1 MPVSLGLISDN
12 ANLYWKGV
20 RYLHCH
26 FTFILMSKI
35 FTLAFALVFSL
46 TVFGQEPDSE
56 PVMDFERY
64 DPISTLVVPEHPVTR
79 ARFPFIDVHSHQW
92 NLTKDRIAKIVGEMD
107 TLNMGIMVNL
117 SGRGYDREAGD
128 IGSQE
133 YLAGMTSRIAG
144 EAPGRIVVFTNVSFK
159 EIGNPGW
166 SEEAVRQLEEDVKNG
181 AKGLK
186 IYKSL
191 GMGINDVDGN
201 RVAIDDPRI
210 DPVWA
215 KCGELGIPVI
225 IHAADPK
232 SFWDDHDEKNERWL
246 ELKLRPG
253 RKRSATDPAPWE
265 QIIAEQHHI
274 FAKHPGTTFI
284 NAHMGWMAN
293 DLQAL
298 GDHLDQYANVNVG
311 IGAVIAELGRQ
322 PRAAKAFFE
331 QYSDRILFA
340 KDAYNPEEYY
350 TYFRVLETADEY
362 FPYYKKYHAFWRM
375 YGLDL
380 SDEVLKK
387 VYYKN
392 ALRIIPGLDASLF
405 PK

>member
-1 MPVSLGLISDN
+1 MTRKLTLLFFLI
-12 ANLYWKGV
+12 
-20 RYLHCH
+20 
-26 FTFILMSKI
+26 I
-35 FTLAFALVFSL
+35 TLFSAQA
-46 TVFGQEPDSE
+46 QEEE
-56 PVMDFERY
+56 PAPTMDFETY
-64 DPISTLVVPEHPVTR
+64 DPESTLVVPQHPVTR
-79 ARFPFIDVHSHQW
+79 AKFPFIDVHSHQW
-92 NLTKDRIAKIVGEMD
+92 NLTVDKIERLEDEMD
-107 TLNMGIMVNL
+107 ALNMGIMVNL
-117 SGRGYDREAGD
+117 SGRGFDREAGD

-133 YLAGMTSRIAG
+133 YLASMVRRVNG

-159 EIGNPGW
+159 EIGREDW
-166 SEEAVRQLEEDVKNG
+166 TQAAVRQLEEDVENG

-191 GMGINDVDGN
+191 GMGINDIEGN

-210 DPVWA
+210 DAVWA
-215 KCGELGIPVI
+215 KCGELGIPVL

-232 SFWDDHDEKNERWL
+232 SFWDPHDEKNERWL

-253 RKRSATDPAPWE
+253 RKRSADDPAPFE
-265 QIIAEQHHI
+265 QIIAEQHQI
-274 FAKHPGTTFI
+274 FKKHPGTTFI

-293 DLQAL
+293 DLAAL
-298 GDHLDQYANVNVG
+298 GEHLDTYPNVNVG

-322 PRAAKAFFE
+322 PRFAKAFFE
-331 QYSDRILFA
+331 KYQDRILFA
-340 KDAYNPEEYY
+340 KDAYNPEEFY

-362 FPYYKKYHAFWRM
+362 FPYYKKYHAFWSM

-392 ALRIIPGLDASLF
+392 ALRIIPGLDGSLF
-405 PK
+405 PE